1 MTDVAKNA
9 VKLALI
15 IAMILCLVSGTVV
28 GVCYALFSKSISDT
42 IDPTVASMSTALYAV
57 NGNTLGTQ
65 YTSGQKVIIYANST
79 ATSQSVAIQN
89 TSDISVVMRASV
101 QVVWENAD
109 GTQVSVAE
117 PGTYTIT
124 PIDTTAGTGI
134 LASYSG
140 WTLVETGYY
149 YYNSIVAADETVPF
163 ITAEA
168 QNVTSVPTDATQM
181 RVKIMV
187 EVMQSVGNHFVGEW
201 AIDDRWVATPG
212 MGSTTAV
219 DGTPLGSYS
228 ASMSAVLKPDSGTTS
243 GWSVMTAGTSY
254 TLDNSFMIPIN
265 DNTAV
270 GTAYEMPI
278 LSGGADTRDYLRIYN
293 NDSKYVFV
301 GLRLSTALMVQS
313 STTDQEGQPVYGDTW
328 NNASNVTGASSITTS
343 INLHDNWVSGYDAT
357 TVNTFTLTDGQHYG
371 FIYGKLLAPGESV
384 GALAASVTLG
394 GVTSDTSSVLRNGHY
409 AIRVIVEV
417 FCVES
422 SIALGTSA
430 QGEYQYSDSINFAI
444 NYGND
449 SSKIMVNCANEN
461 ITATEEGPE
470 LSAQQA
476 LAKNQL
482 LSSVDSS
489 GKTLQER
496 LTTQYSVWLKNIFGL
511 TSDDMVDGDTFE
523 GGPVAGSIEPEA
535 ISEEVMSRSNEP
547 NEVAKTLSVRDEDT
561 NSLAI
566 MNEMKELV
574 PNTVQNTG
582 GVGYE
587 N

>member
-201 AIDDRWVATPG
+201 AIDDRWADAG
-212 MGSTTAV
+212 GLGSSTTV
-219 DGTPLGSYS
+219 DGVALSTYQSMIS
-228 ASMSAVLKPDSGTTS
+228 ANLKPNGSGSWTEITAPASGANITS
-243 GWSVMTAGTSY
+243 SNAFILPINSTNLNNAFNMNILNAGTGS
-254 TLDNSFMIPIN
+254 NN
-265 DNTAV
+265 
-270 GTAYEMPI
+270 
-278 LSGGADTRDYLRIYN
+278 YLRIYN
-293 NDSKYVFV
+293 NSSQYLFAGVKYHLQLVSGNDTSGYQDV
-301 GLRLSTALMVQS
+301 NTTGIEDYQDLTA
-313 STTDQEGQPVYGDTW
+313 T
-328 NNASNVTGASSITTS
+328 
-343 INLHDNWVSGYDAT
+343 INFQTNWISGYDGT
-357 TVNTFTLTDGQHYG
+357 SVSSFTLGVTNNYG
-371 FIYGKLLAPGESV
+371 FIYDKLLAPGESV
-384 GALAASVTLG
+384 GALTSTITLG
-394 GVTSDTSSVLRNGHY
+394 GIESTSALLTGSYALR
-409 AIRVIVEV
+409 VSVEV

-422 SIALGTSA
+422 AIVLTNNNT
-430 QGEYQYSDSINFAI
+430 QYSDPLSSSLT
-444 NYGND
+444 YGSQYTSMLSNCAFD
-449 SSKIMVNCANEN
+449 SSWASDAT
-461 ITATEEGPE
+461 TAGNNM
-470 LSAQQA
+470 LS
-476 LAKNQL
+476 L
-482 LSSVDSS
+482 LRDN
-489 GKTLQER
+489 
-496 LTTQYSVWLKNIFGL
+496 LTTKYSVWLKAIFGL
-511 TSDDMVDGDTFE
+511 D
-523 GGPVAGSIEPEA
+523 AGS
-535 ISEEVMSRSNEP
+535 EVSGGSVIDDTMDGSSSANEQ
-547 NEVAKTLSVRDEDT
+547 
-561 NSLAI
+561 SL
-566 MNEMKELV
+566 
-574 PNTVQNTG
+574 
-582 GVGYE
+582 
-587 N
+587 